1 MVVGGGAPRAAR
13 AAVLGPPGETVPLAA
28 ALEPFDL
35 PPGPLAAVTVGWR
48 EEEGATAPLQR
59 EAERLGRSLAPL
71 DLGARARRVFDR
83 DPELSAA
90 HRKLQNGL
98 RAEESLYRERMK
110 QEIAMTHAL
119 ARIPVDEEHRRP
131 YMEAAWRGILEADRF
146 HLAGQAALRAEFRA
160 ALSPGERP
168 AVRAETGE
176 LAALLADCAAAL
188 VAGGHVAVIR
198 NRLSLFGLAPLLA
211 RLPLAAWSAGAMAL
225 SPKVVL
231 FHDHLPF
238 GSRQPEIHGEGE
250 GVLPGAVFFPDAR
263 HRLDTQDAE
272 HLAELA
278 RRVAPD
284 RAVLLDTGES
294 LTLSDGAWSSP
305 AGIRLLSP
313 DGAVETASSFPAFP
327 EDANGSAAAG
337 DGGAP

>member
-1 MVVGGGAPRAAR
+1 MAAR
-13 AAVLGPPGETVPLAA
+13 AVVLGPPGETVSLAP
-28 ALEPFDL
+28 ALESLDL

-48 EEEGATAPLQR
+48 EEESATAPLER
-59 EAERLGRSLAPL
+59 EAERLGRELTPL
-71 DLGARARRVFDR
+71 DLGERARRVFDR

-90 HRKLQNGL
+90 HRKLQDGL

-119 ARIPVDEEHRRP
+119 ARIPVAEEHRRP
-131 YMEAAWRGILEADRF
+131 YLEAAWRGILEADRF
-146 HLAGQAALRAEFRA
+146 HLAGQAAQRAEFRA
-160 ALSPGERP
+160 AFSPEERP
-168 AVRAETGE
+168 SVRAETEE
-176 LAALLADCAAAL
+176 LAAALAGCAAAL
-188 VAGGHVAVIR
+188 VAGGHVAVVG
-198 NRLSLFGLAPLLA
+198 NRLSLFGLAPHLA
-211 RLPLAAWSAGAMAL
+211 RLPLVAWSAGAMAL

-231 FHDHLPF
+231 FHDRLPF
-238 GSRQPEIHGEGE
+238 GSRQPEIHGEGA

-263 HRLDTQDAE
+263 HRLDTEDAE

-294 LTLSDGAWSSP
+294 LALSDGTWSSP

-313 DGAVETASSFPAFP
+313 DGAVETAASFPALS
-327 EDANGSAAAG
+327 EARSGAAG
-337 DGGAP
+337 AGGAP